1 MGNGAT
7 RYKSK
12 ILKIYFFNDFMQ
24 KLIKQVVS
32 KMLIGSISWRKFVIS
47 TQGFFIFFSIKVSW
61 CQRTKRCDVIFQGV
75 TCLN

>member
-47 TQGFFIFFSIKVSW
+47 TQGFFIFLVLKFHGANGQNVAMLFSKGSRV
-61 CQRTKRCDVIFQGV
+61 
-75 TCLN
+75 